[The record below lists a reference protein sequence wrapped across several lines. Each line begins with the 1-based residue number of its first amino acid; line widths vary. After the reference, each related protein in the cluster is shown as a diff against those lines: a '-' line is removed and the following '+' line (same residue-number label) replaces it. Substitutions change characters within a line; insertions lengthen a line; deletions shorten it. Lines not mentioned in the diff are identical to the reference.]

1 MTVSVSEI
9 LLEQLIR
16 LYADVQN
23 GRRDGDSDFDAALW
37 NTADELGFPLAM
49 CPEVAGGSE
58 LGWSEM
64 FDVIA
69 HSAACGEPIP
79 LGETLVANALLCAA
93 GLPPGEGPVFFS
105 IPSSLADG
113 AKPSGVPR
121 GAKLLTSA
129 NAGSAPR
136 LIPLEDAAQ
145 ADLDPTATQAAD
157 PNLHGA
163 LLRSVQI
170 AGALQGALDLSVRY
184 AQERIQF
191 GRPIAK
197 FQAVQHMLA
206 QLACEAAAAAA
217 GARTACAK
225 MDAGDGA
232 LSIAIAKLRAGRAV
246 EKGVMLAHQIHGA
259 IGVTLEYPLAR
270 LSRNMWR
277 WCEEFGDHRYWAI
290 SVARTGLGMAS
301 VWDAIV
307 AASDPAERA
316 EHG

>member
-1 MTVSVSEI
+1 MSVSEI
-9 LLEQLIR
+9 LLEQVIR
-16 LYADVQN
+16 LYADAQN

-37 NTADELGFPLAM
+37 NKADELGLPLAM
-49 CPEVAGGSE
+49 CPEIAGGSE
-58 LGWSEM
+58 LGWSDM

-69 HSAACGEPIP
+69 HSAACGEPVP

-145 ADLDPTATQAAD
+145 ADLDPTATQAGD
-157 PNLHGA
+157 PNLYGA

-206 QLACEAAAAAA
+206 QLACEVAAAAA

-301 VWDAIV
+301 VWEAIV

>member
-1 MTVSVSEI
+1 MSVSEI
-9 LLEQLIR
+9 LLEQVIR
-16 LYADVQN
+16 LYSDAQN
-23 GRRDGDSDFDAALW
+23 GRRDGDSDFDATLW
-37 NTADELGFPLAM
+37 NKADELGLPLAM
-49 CPEVAGGSE
+49 CPEIAGGSE

-69 HSAACGEPIP
+69 HSAACGEPVP

-145 ADLDPTATQAAD
+145 ADLDPTATQAGD
-157 PNLHGA
+157 PNLYGA

-206 QLACEAAAAAA
+206 QLACEVAAAAA

-301 VWDAIV
+301 VWEAIV

>member
-1 MTVSVSEI
+1 M
-9 LLEQLIR
+9 
-16 LYADVQN
+16 
-23 GRRDGDSDFDAALW
+23 
-37 NTADELGFPLAM
+37 
-49 CPEVAGGSE
+49 
-58 LGWSEM
+58 
-64 FDVIA
+64 
-69 HSAACGEPIP
+69 
-79 LGETLVANALLCAA
+79 
-93 GLPPGEGPVFFS
+93 
-105 IPSSLADG
+105 
-113 AKPSGVPR
+113 
-121 GAKLLTSA
+121 
-129 NAGSAPR
+129 
-136 LIPLEDAAQ
+136 
-145 ADLDPTATQAAD
+145 
-157 PNLHGA
+157 
-163 LLRSVQI
+163 QI

-206 QLACEAAAAAA
+206 QLACEVAAAAA